1 MSRLHSTGN
10 IKMFLNLNAKSVK
23 TTVTAALWSQSGRVK
38 DTHFLNCP
46 RSSVAER
53 QRGYYY
59 HSVVTVPKKKKK
71 KRTAA
76 LKDEQ

>member
-1 MSRLHSTGN
+1 MPSQLKQLSLQPYDLSRVV
-10 IKMFLNLNAKSVK
+10 LN
-23 TTVTAALWSQSGRVK
+23 
-38 DTHFLNCP
+38 FLNCP

-59 HSVVTVPKKKKK
+59 HSVVTVPKKKE